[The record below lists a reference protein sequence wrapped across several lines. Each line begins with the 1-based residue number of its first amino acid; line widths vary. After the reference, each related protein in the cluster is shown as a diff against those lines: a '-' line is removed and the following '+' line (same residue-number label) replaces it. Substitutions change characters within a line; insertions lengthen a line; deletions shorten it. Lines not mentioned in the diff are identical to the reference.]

1 MIQSGRAIDLQQV
14 RQFGNIEFLAKQLVD
29 GFITGL
35 HKSPYHGFSVE
46 FAEHKIYN
54 PGESTRHIDWKVYAK
69 TDKLFTKRY
78 EEETNL
84 RCQIVLDVSGSM
96 QYPAETQGK
105 LTFSIV
111 AAAALA
117 QMLQRQR
124 DAFGLTVFANEILAS
139 TQVKSTSM
147 HLHKVFLTLQQL
159 LTQTPAPASTNLASV
174 LHDVATKI
182 HRRSLVIVFSDMLD
196 QGYNQDLFS
205 ALQHLKHELHEVI
218 VFHVFDK
225 QTEEDFAFAERPY
238 EFTDA
243 ETGEKL
249 KLRPNQVREFVASQM
264 KQYRHDLLV
273 KCGQYKI
280 DVIEADI
287 NLGIEQ
293 ILLPYLAKRNKMA

>member
-1 MIQSGRAIDLQQV
+1 MQSGKSIDLQQV
-14 RQFGNIEFLAKQLVD
+14 RQFGNIEFLARQLVD

-96 QYPAETQGK
+96 QYPAENKGK

-111 AAAALA
+111 ATAALA
-117 QMLQRQR
+117 QMLQKQR
-124 DAFGLTVFANEILAS
+124 DAFGLTVFADQILAS

-147 HLHKVFLTLQQL
+147 HLHKLFITLQQL
-159 LTQTPAPASTNLASV
+159 LDNTPAAAQTNIANV

-182 HRRSLVIVFSDMLD
+182 NRRSLVIIFSDMLD
-196 QGYNQDLFS
+196 QGFNDDLFS

-225 QTEEDFAFAERPY
+225 KTEEDFAFAERPY
-238 EFTDA
+238 EFVDS

-249 KLRPNQVREFVASQM
+249 KLRPNQVRELVSAQM
-264 KQYRHDLLV
+264 KEYRHELLV

-287 NLGIEQ
+287 NLGIDQ
-293 ILLPYLAKRNKMA
+293 ILLPYLAKRQKMA